1 MCDTIMNNLLLGTCH
16 PEFCMVCLLMALS
29 VTSRFRAAL
38 PISKKLFH
46 PYSLNC
52 DNGPHASGAEGNLI
66 PASSE
71 GCPPSHHVAP
81 LDFVR
86 YGLNSELY
94 FKIINV
100 DYIVYSSGCGGLFP
114 TIEAG
119 DIAVPGKSADFYRNN
134 TGPSDTE
141 R

>member
-1 MCDTIMNNLLLGTCH
+1 
-16 PEFCMVCLLMALS
+16 MALS

-38 PISKKLFH
+38 PISKKLFYA
-46 PYSLNC
+46 YSLSC
-52 DNGPHASGAEGNLI
+52 DNGLRASGAEGNLI

-81 LDFVR
+81 LHFVR

-94 FKIINV
+94 FKIVNV
-100 DYIVYSSGCGGLFP
+100 YYIVYSSGCGSLSP

-119 DIAVPGKSADFYRNN
+119 GIAVPGKSADCYQLLHRNN
-134 TGPSDTE
+134 TGPLDIE